1 MMIPIQRY
9 KVWVFFTIYR
19 PFHGLLGKT
28 IKDTKIMQSVILNFM
43 ELTGLVY
50 FTLFSPLLSLSNG
63 YNLMLLHGSL
73 FCLLTPNMGVFTA
86 LMELYS
92 TRGMFEVKE
101 VIQEHNTSRMSFEI
115 LAIQLL
121 D

>member
-73 FCLLTPNMGVFTA
+73 FCLLTPNVGVFTA
-86 LMELYS
+86 FMELYCS
-92 TRGMFEVKE
+92 LFFFFFLM
-101 VIQEHNTSRMSFEI
+101 I
-115 LAIQLL
+115 LSLL
-121 D
+121 ILLHLDFKMWNL